1 MKSRCLNDTYVDI
14 LKTKK
19 TICPFTF
26 YVKRTVSSISNG
38 LQWEVDE
45 HVYICYQNNQR
56 GIAGVA
62 WLRSTCSI
70 YQYYRTNINE
80 WISNDANA
88 ARVRLINF
96 EI

>member
-1 MKSRCLNDTYVDI
+1 ME
-14 LKTKK
+14 KK
-19 TICPFTF
+19 LFIVLF
-26 YVKRTVSSISNG
+26 YVKSTVSSISNG

>member
-1 MKSRCLNDTYVDI
+1 ME
-14 LKTKK
+14 KK
-19 TICPFTF
+19 LFIVLF
-26 YVKRTVSSISNG
+26 YVKSTVSSISNG

-88 ARVRLINF
+88 ARVSKTY
-96 EI
+96 

>member
-1 MKSRCLNDTYVDI
+1 M
-14 LKTKK
+14 
-19 TICPFTF
+19 
-26 YVKRTVSSISNG
+26 ISNG

-70 YQYYRTNINE
+70 YQYYRSNINE

-88 ARVRLINF
+88 ARVSKTFYNKMWLVYKA
-96 EI
+96 